1 MITFFISQR
10 QLHSLCRHPQ
20 FFAVACQSKARSFA
34 ATQQKSVFIIYIVLM
49 FTLVRFVLHPIAI
62 SVIILLKVN
71 ARL

>member
-20 FFAVACQSKARSFA
+20 FFAAARESKARSFA

-49 FTLVRFVLHPIAI
+49 FTLVRFVLRPIAI
-62 SVIILLKVN
+62 SIIILLK
-71 ARL
+71 APERL